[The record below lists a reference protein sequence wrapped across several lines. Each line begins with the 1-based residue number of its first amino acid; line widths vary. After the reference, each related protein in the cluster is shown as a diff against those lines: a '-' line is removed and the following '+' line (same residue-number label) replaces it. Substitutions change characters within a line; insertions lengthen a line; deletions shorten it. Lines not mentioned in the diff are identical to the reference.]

1 MMERVAKATLLAS
14 KSCVWIDVELS
25 REFDVL
31 NGVWQ
36 GDGFYRPCSSVSH
49 SRPWPWTLNQ
59 TYGHQVRVCVRVD
72 GEWRSC
78 YNHELGNAYGSP
90 SIVTIVANRQTK
102 TGNRRPVTWRR
113 VAQNT
118 MSRPGLERNSTSINI
133 TSLQMSIALKQP
145 LSEKINIR
153 RIK

>member
-1 MMERVAKATLLAS
+1 MERVAKATLLAS

-113 VAQNT
+113 VAHNT
-118 MSRPGLERNSTSINI
+118 MSRPGLERNSISINI
-133 TSLQMSIALKQP
+133 TSLTKWALLWSSRYLKKSIF
-145 LSEKINIR
+145 EE
-153 RIK
+153 